1 MAHIRNLSS
10 RAYISNSLKESLGRF
25 EMYRYSF
32 IYAPT
37 GYGKSK
43 VCKTFFKNYSGYT
56 VLWIDANSSP
66 DIFWENFC
74 NAIKILNPS
83 FAASFKKTGFP
94 DSEEDVNTVINLLS
108 IMNSDKSSALLI
120 IDNFDNIMD
129 DNLSKIFASAY
140 SSTAIGF
147 KYIFILRRITS
158 QNIINLISKDEAL
171 GISKKELAFSLE
183 DIEDY
188 FRLNEVVLDKE
199 TAKIIYEKTLG
210 WPYIVHLCMEAHKNG
225 LTDFVTDK
233 CNTFIE
239 NNIWLES
246 DQSEREF
253 LSSMGVFSSFTLSQ
267 CIKQTLLSEKECLDM
282 LNTIAFIDYNEHT
295 RRYSFNPMF
304 KKFIVQ
310 ILKEKPTE
318 EVRNITLRAAR
329 TNLDD
334 GNYFEAMKLFS
345 QSKEYNEIYKCTCD
359 FVHIYP
365 FIIKQNKDVF
375 TDIANHYW
383 DVEKNG
389 QYTFSIMICFSMLLF
404 NEKHMVD
411 TLLTDI
417 HSDINNDSSL
427 NEIQKNS
434 YLAELQYIKA
444 YTGYNDFNKMRE
456 AFNIIPSLSKSPVN
470 IFANGFPFNFECPS
484 VMMLYHRQAGALD
497 DEMNTLEQYA
507 PDYYRITNGHGKGF
521 EAVMKADV
529 LYNRGDLDSAEILC
543 QKAIYMADSRNQY
556 GIYIAAYYILANI
569 SLYRGLNDQYKENMS
584 KIEQIARTDNG
595 KARSL
600 VKLADICNACMFSN
614 IEQQDKIAAWLKD
627 QKKIEDTISFYS
639 LSFVN
644 VLFGKYLILNGE
656 YHHFLGISGQ
666 LLGLNNL
673 FSYVLPQIY
682 TYIYLA
688 VANQETG
695 ETSKAHK
702 FLLEAIKLAEPDSI
716 YMPFVHN
723 YSTISDLMAETVVSR
738 DFSSFI
744 KHVVKISKN
753 YEKGIKSIKK
763 AGHILADYG
772 LTVREADVAKLAAQ
786 RLSNKEIASQL
797 FIAES
802 TVKSNMKV
810 IFNKLQINSRAE
822 LKNFFE

>member
-147 KYIFILRRITS
+147 KYIFILRKITS

-365 FIIKQNKDVF
+365 FIIKQNKEVF

-404 NEKHMVD
+404 NEKHMVE
-411 TLLTDI
+411 TLLSDI
-417 HSDINNDSSL
+417 GNDINNDSIL
-427 NEIQKNS
+427 NESQKIL

-456 AFNIIPSLSKSPVN
+456 AFNIIPTLSKSPVN
-470 IFANGFPFNFECPS
+470 IIANGFPFNFECPS

-497 DEMNTLEQYA
+497 EEINALEKCA

-521 EAVMKADV
+521 EAVMKADA
-529 LYNRGDLDSAEILC
+529 LYNRGDFDSAEILC
-543 QKAIYMADSRNQY
+543 QKTIYMADSRNQY
-556 GIYIAAYYILANI
+556 GIYIAACYILANI
-569 SLYRGLNDQYKENMS
+569 SLYRGLNDQYKENMN
-584 KIEQIARTDNG
+584 KIEQAARKDDN
-595 KARSL
+595 KTCSL
-600 VKLADICNACMFSN
+600 VKLADICNACMLSD
-614 IEQQDKIAAWLKD
+614 IEHQDEIAAWLKD
-627 QKKIEDTISFYS
+627 QKKIEDTVSFYS

>member
-1 MAHIRNLSS
+1 MS
-10 RAYISNSLKESLGRF
+10 
-25 EMYRYSF
+25 
-32 IYAPT
+32 
-37 GYGKSK
+37 
-43 VCKTFFKNYSGYT
+43 VCY
-56 VLWIDANSSP
+56 DA
-66 DIFWENFC
+66 I
-74 NAIKILNPS
+74 
-83 FAASFKKTGFP
+83 
-94 DSEEDVNTVINLLS
+94 
-108 IMNSDKSSALLI
+108 
-120 IDNFDNIMD
+120 
-129 DNLSKIFASAY
+129 
-140 SSTAIGF
+140 
-147 KYIFILRRITS
+147 
-158 QNIINLISKDEAL
+158 
-171 GISKKELAFSLE
+171 
-183 DIEDY
+183 
-188 FRLNEVVLDKE
+188 
-199 TAKIIYEKTLG
+199 
-210 WPYIVHLCMEAHKNG
+210 
-225 LTDFVTDK
+225 
-233 CNTFIE
+233 
-239 NNIWLES
+239 
-246 DQSEREF
+246 
-253 LSSMGVFSSFTLSQ
+253 
-267 CIKQTLLSEKECLDM
+267 
-282 LNTIAFIDYNEHT
+282 
-295 RRYSFNPMF
+295 
-304 KKFIVQ
+304 
-310 ILKEKPTE
+310 
-318 EVRNITLRAAR
+318 
-329 TNLDD
+329 
-334 GNYFEAMKLFS
+334 
-345 QSKEYNEIYKCTCD
+345 
-359 FVHIYP
+359 
-365 FIIKQNKDVF
+365 
-375 TDIANHYW
+375 
-383 DVEKNG
+383 
-389 QYTFSIMICFSMLLF
+389 
-404 NEKHMVD
+404 
-411 TLLTDI
+411 
-417 HSDINNDSSL
+417 
-427 NEIQKNS
+427 
-434 YLAELQYIKA
+434 
-444 YTGYNDFNKMRE
+444 
-456 AFNIIPSLSKSPVN
+456 
-470 IFANGFPFNFECPS
+470 
-484 VMMLYHRQAGALD
+484 HRQAGALD

>member
-25 EMYRYSF
+25 ELYRYSF

-56 VLWIDANSSP
+56 VLWIDANSSS

-94 DSEEDVNTVINLLS
+94 DSEEDVNAIINLLS

-140 SSTAIGF
+140 SSTAVGF
-147 KYIFILRRITS
+147 KYIFILRKITS

-417 HSDINNDSSL
+417 HNDINNDSSL

-470 IFANGFPFNFECPS
+470 IVANGFPFNFECPS